1 MAEITLSEYCDKA
14 KELVRTESYD
24 QAIAICRHIL
34 KHYPKYVRAYRLMG
48 EACLEKGDYVEAA
61 SLFKRVLGADME
73 DMVVRVGLG
82 IVFDEQ
88 GALDEAIWQLE
99 RAFELSPGNAEIR
112 MELQRLYSDRDGS
125 PPAKLKLTPAAL
137 GRLYLREELYQRAI
151 DEFRDVLEDDPER
164 PDVEIALAQ
173 ALWWSG
179 RRQEAAEI
187 CEAILE
193 KYPHSLKAN
202 LILGEILLSGDREAE
217 AKSLLDVAEALDPE
231 NLVAQALF
239 RDKSPLAPKAVAV
252 PVLDQTNLAEE
263 MSEVEAVAPEGRS
276 QAPRESYQPAGP
288 AQERLDEAMPD
299 WLRKLREEE
308 EESEAEEVAAEPEEQ
323 QMPDWLRQLAE
334 ERTSEGPEP
343 AQAEESGLDS
353 TADEMP
359 SWLRD
364 LESAPESEGP
374 SGVAEPEAEAPQRA
388 EAEYAP
394 EEESTTEAAVPTP
407 EEAQEPSLERAAEG
421 EEGPEEAPG
430 WLLELT
436 QETVTAEA
444 TSAEVDETEE
454 AAPDSLTGLH
464 EEATPHVDKEQET
477 PAPIGPSGL
486 SVEEGPTGEQ
496 EPASWAEPPSE
507 EEPAERVV
515 PEGFSPEEYIS
526 VEAERVGAQID
537 EEAMERLRET
547 MPDESASIDEIMS
560 WMERSRALL
569 EEEGIPGLSGDEQR
583 EEPAARSEGPMEPAE
598 EELPSWLEELRPTA
612 EAAPEAAP
620 EEQGEVLPEE
630 PALPTPEEELPTWL
644 KELRPEGAVPGVSRP
659 EEIDK
664 PLDQEMVSPEE
675 EEIPTTAQERE
686 PSILEKP
693 SPEDQEAPAWLLS
706 LREEAME
713 EGQPASWLGED
724 VTQVEEALAGEGEA
738 PSWLKSLEQS
748 EVVEEEIV
756 LETEEPGTVGEAEV
770 GPLEEEMP
778 SWLRQ
783 LRAEEAGETPVPP
796 HEELKPP
803 VAEEPTAHVVEA
815 ELPSW
820 LRELREEM
828 AQEGE
833 IQPAEEIASGAEEEP
848 TRPMEEEAPPWL
860 AELSAEARLERELS
874 SGARET
880 PTEEGPS
887 EPLEEEVPSWLSEL
901 RAQAAEGETGAL
913 MEKAEAAAAGVSL
926 GALQEEELPS
936 WLREMR
942 AEMGEA
948 PAEELPA
955 EEVPSE
961 QRPMP
966 PTQEGEPVTTPKEEV
981 AAPTA
986 PTPEPEAVTPPPE
999 ADAAGVRPAPDWAT
1013 EDYLRYLEEH
1023 PRDLDARLELA
1034 RAYSASGDL
1043 DLAAQ
1048 QYGEILSHGALTE
1061 EVVKDLE
1068 TTTAHAPDHLTT
1080 QEALADAYMRS
1091 GQLQKALDKYRWL
1104 RAMITR

>member
-1 MAEITLSEYCDKA
+1 MAETTLSEYCDKA

-112 MELQRLYSDRDGS
+112 MELQRLYGDRDGS

-151 DEFRDVLEDDPER
+151 DEFRDVLEEDPER

-173 ALWWSG
+173 ALWWSAQ
-179 RRQEAAEI
+179 RQEAAEV

-252 PVLDQTNLAEE
+252 AVLDQTKLAEE
-263 MSEVEAVAPEGRS
+263 MSEVEAVAPEGSGR
-276 QAPRESYQPAGP
+276 APRESYQPP
-288 AQERLDEAMPD
+288 APTQQPLDEAMPD

-308 EESEAEEVAAEPEEQ
+308 EESEAEEVAAVPEEH

-334 ERTSEGPEP
+334 ERTGEEPEP
-343 AQAEESGLDS
+343 AQAEESGLGS
-353 TADEMP
+353 TAAEMP

-364 LESAPESEGP
+364 LGREPEDEGP
-374 SGVAEPEAEAPQRA
+374 SSVAEPEAGEVQRA
-388 EAEYAP
+388 EPEDAP
-394 EEESTTEAAVPTP
+394 EEESTTEAAVPAP
-407 EEAQEPSLERAAEG
+407 EESQEPSLERAVEG
-421 EEGPEEAPG
+421 EEGLEGAPG

-436 QETVTAEA
+436 QETVSAEA

-454 AAPDSLTGLH
+454 AAPDSLTELR
-464 EEATPHVDKEQET
+464 EEATPHLDDERET
-477 PAPIGPSGL
+477 PTAVGRSG
-486 SVEEGPTGEQ
+486 
-496 EPASWAEPPSE
+496 PSE
-507 EEPAERVV
+507 EEPSPWAERPSEEEAAARVV
-515 PEGFSPEEYIS
+515 AEEFSPEEYIS

-583 EEPAARSEGPMEPAE
+583 EEPAARSEEPTEPAE
-598 EELPSWLEELRPTA
+598 EELPSWLEEVRPTA
-612 EAAPEAAP
+612 EAAPQASTED
-620 EEQGEVLPEE
+620 EGEVLAEE

-644 KELRPEGAVPGVSRP
+644 KELKPEGAAPGVSGP
-659 EEIDK
+659 QQVDK
-664 PLDQEMVSPEE
+664 PLDQETVWPEE
-675 EEIPTTAQERE
+675 EEMPTTAQEGE
-686 PSILEKP
+686 PSILETP
-693 SPEDQEAPAWLLS
+693 TPEDQEAPAWLLS

-724 VTQVEEALAGEGEA
+724 VTEVEEALAAGGAA

-756 LETEEPGTVGEAEV
+756 LETEGPGTVGEAGV

-778 SWLRQ
+778 SWLRE
-783 LRAEEAGETPVPP
+783 LRAEEAGETPAPP
-796 HEELKPP
+796 QEELIPS
-803 VAEEPTAHVVEA
+803 VAEEPAAHVVEA

-833 IQPAEEIASGAEEEP
+833 IQPAEEIPPGAEEEP
-848 TRPMEEEAPPWL
+848 DRLTEEEMPSWL
-860 AELSAEARLERELS
+860 SELSAEARLEKEPP
-874 SGARET
+874 SGATET
-880 PTEEGPS
+880 PAEAEPS

-942 AEMGEA
+942 AEMEQA

-955 EEVPSE
+955 KEVPSE
-961 QRPMP
+961 ERPMP
-966 PTQEGEPVTTPKEEV
+966 PAQEGELVTAPVEGM
-981 AAPTA
+981 AAPIA
-986 PTPEPEAVTPPPE
+986 PTPKPQAATPPLE
-999 ADAAGVRPAPDWAT
+999 AEAAGARPAPDWAA

-1034 RAYSASGDL
+1034 RVYSSSGDL
-1043 DLAAQ
+1043 DRAAQ
-1048 QYGEILSHGALTE
+1048 QYGEVLSHGAMTE

-1068 TTTAHAPDHLTT
+1068 ATTAHTPDHLTI
-1080 QEALADAYMRS
+1080 QETLADAYMRS

-1104 RAMITR
+1104 RSMIPR